1 MSEMAEAIRAL
12 ALDKGISEDLVKRT
26 IENSIKAAYKKAYG
40 TDENCIVK
48 FADDLSDVT
57 VYARKV
63 IVDGVYDPHL
73 EIELEDAKKLSD
85 EAEVGDEID
94 IVIDPK
100 DFGRYAVT
108 QGKQKAHQ
116 DLSEGFRDNLYN
128 EYKSKIG
135 EQIIGYI
142 QREYNDNIYVDL
154 GKENR
159 VEGVLPRKFRSP
171 REIYEKGGRV
181 KALITDIKRTNTG
194 IQLVLSRTDP
204 KLVQDFLEAEV
215 PEISEKIIEVKKIV
229 REAGYRT
236 KIAVSTSDPNIDPV
250 GACVGKQGSRIQNV
264 IQQLDGEKID
274 VIPYDEDP
282 HIFIANA
289 LTPAKV
295 LKVVI
300 LDSSKREALAIV
312 EDEEFSIAIGK
323 LGLNVR
329 LANRLVDWN
338 IDVKTESQAA
348 ELDLSETEEQ
358 ESRRAAEELFADV
371 SEDQSELNQN
381 QNQVEEDEG
390 EENYSISSLP
400 EIDERLASV
409 LKESNLDD
417 IQDFLDAVDDGSIN
431 NVEKLSQEDI
441 DFINDV
447 INKNFNIED
456 ASDEDSEE

>member
-12 ALDKGISEDLVKRT
+12 AVDKGISEELVKRT

-73 EIELEDAKKLSD
+73 EIELEDALKLSP
-85 EAEVGDEID
+85 ECEVGDEID

-181 KALITDIKRTNTG
+181 KALITDIKRSNTG
-194 IQLVLSRTDP
+194 IQLILSRTDP

-215 PEISEKIIEVKKIV
+215 PEISEKIIEIKKIV

-236 KIAVSTSDPNIDPV
+236 KIAVSTNDLNVDPV
-250 GACVGKQGSRIQNV
+250 GACVGKQGARIQNV

-282 HIFIANA
+282 HVFIANA
-289 LTPAKV
+289 LTPSKV
-295 LKVVI
+295 SRIII
-300 LDSSKREALAIV
+300 LDSAKREALAIV
-312 EDEEFSIAIGK
+312 DDEEFSIAIGK
-323 LGLNVR
+323 QGLNVR

-358 ESRRAAEELFADV
+358 ESRRAAEELFSDIA
-371 SEDQSELNQN
+371 ENQN
-381 QNQVEEDEG
+381 EDNTNQTEEEA

-400 EIDERLASV
+400 EIDERISNA
-409 LKESNLDD
+409 LKEANLDD

-431 NVEKLSQEDI
+431 NVENLSQEDI

-447 INKNFNIED
+447 IEKNFNIEEE
-456 ASDEDSEE
+456 SED

>member
-1 MSEMAEAIRAL
+1 MAEAIRAL
-12 ALDKGISEDLVKRT
+12 AVDKGISEELVKRT

-73 EIELEDAKKLSD
+73 EIELEDALKLSP
-85 EAEVGDEID
+85 ECEVGDEID

-181 KALITDIKRTNTG
+181 KALITDIKRSNTG
-194 IQLVLSRTDP
+194 IQLILSRTDP

-215 PEISEKIIEVKKIV
+215 PEISEKIIEIKKIV

-236 KIAVSTSDPNIDPV
+236 KIAVSTNDLNVDPV
-250 GACVGKQGSRIQNV
+250 GACVGKQGTRIQNV

-282 HIFIANA
+282 HVFIANA
-289 LTPAKV
+289 LTPSKV
-295 LKVVI
+295 SKIII
-300 LDSSKREALAIV
+300 LDSAKREALAIV
-312 EDEEFSIAIGK
+312 DDEEFSIAIGK
-323 LGLNVR
+323 QGLNVR

-358 ESRRAAEELFADV
+358 ESRRAAEELFSDIAENQN
-371 SEDQSELNQN
+371 EDNTNQSE
-381 QNQVEEDEG
+381 EEA

-400 EIDERLASV
+400 EIDERISNA
-409 LKESNLDD
+409 LKEANLDD

-431 NVEKLSQEDI
+431 NVENLSQEDI

-447 INKNFNIED
+447 IEKNFNIEEE
-456 ASDEDSEE
+456 SED

>member
-1 MSEMAEAIRAL
+1 MAEAIRAL
-12 ALDKGISEDLVKRT
+12 AVDKGISEELVKRT

-73 EIELEDAKKLSD
+73 EIELEDALKLSP
-85 EAEVGDEID
+85 ECEVGDEID

-181 KALITDIKRTNTG
+181 KALITDIKRSNTG
-194 IQLVLSRTDP
+194 IQLILSRTDP

-215 PEISEKIIEVKKIV
+215 PEISEKIIEIKKIV

-236 KIAVSTSDPNIDPV
+236 KIAVSTNDLNVDPV
-250 GACVGKQGSRIQNV
+250 GACVGKQGTRIQNV

-282 HIFIANA
+282 HVFIANA
-289 LTPAKV
+289 LTPSKV
-295 LKVVI
+295 SRIII
-300 LDSSKREALAIV
+300 LDSAKREALAIV
-312 EDEEFSIAIGK
+312 DDEEFSIAIGK
-323 LGLNVR
+323 QGLNVR

-358 ESRRAAEELFADV
+358 ESRRAAEELFSDIAENQN
-371 SEDQSELNQN
+371 EDNTNQSE
-381 QNQVEEDEG
+381 EEA

-400 EIDERLASV
+400 EIDERISNA
-409 LKESNLDD
+409 LKEANLDD

-431 NVEKLSQEDI
+431 NVENLSQEDI

-447 INKNFNIED
+447 IEKNFNIEEE
-456 ASDEDSEE
+456 SED

>member
-12 ALDKGISEDLVKRT
+12 AVDKGISEELVKRT

-73 EIELEDAKKLSD
+73 EIELEDALKLSP
-85 EAEVGDEID
+85 ECEVGDEID

-181 KALITDIKRTNTG
+181 KALITDIKRSNTG
-194 IQLVLSRTDP
+194 IQLILSRTDP

-215 PEISEKIIEVKKIV
+215 PEISEKIIEIKKIV

-236 KIAVSTSDPNIDPV
+236 KIAVSTNDLNVDPV
-250 GACVGKQGSRIQNV
+250 GACVGKQGARIQNV

-282 HIFIANA
+282 HVFIANA
-289 LTPAKV
+289 LTPSKV
-295 LKVVI
+295 SKIII
-300 LDSSKREALAIV
+300 LDSAKREALAIV
-312 EDEEFSIAIGK
+312 DDEEFSIAIGK
-323 LGLNVR
+323 QGLNVR

-358 ESRRAAEELFADV
+358 ESRRAAEELFSDIA
-371 SEDQSELNQN
+371 ENQN
-381 QNQVEEDEG
+381 EDNTNQTEEEA

-400 EIDERLASV
+400 EIDERISNA
-409 LKESNLDD
+409 LKEANLDD

-431 NVEKLSQEDI
+431 NVENLSQEDI

-447 INKNFNIED
+447 IEKNFNIEEE
-456 ASDEDSEE
+456 SED

>member
-57 VYARKV
+57 VYARKLV
-63 IVDGVYDPHL
+63 VDGVYDPHL

-116 DLSEGFRDNLYN
+116 DLREGFRDNLYN

-154 GKENR
+154 GKENK
-159 VEGVLPRKFRSP
+159 VEGVLPKKFRSP
-171 REIYEKGGRV
+171 REIYEKGGRI
-181 KALITDIKRTNTG
+181 KALITDIRRSDTG

-236 KIAVSTSDPNIDPV
+236 KIAVYTSDPNIDPV

-300 LDSSKREALAIV
+300 LDSAKREALAIV
-312 EDEEFSIAIGK
+312 DDEEFSIAIGK

-338 IDVKTESQAA
+338 IDVKSESQAS
-348 ELDLSETEEQ
+348 ELDLSETSEQ

-371 SEDQSELNQN
+371 SEDQSQENQN
-381 QNQVEEDEG
+381 QDEDDES

-400 EIDERLASV
+400 EIDERIANA
-409 LKESNLDD
+409 LKEANLDD
-417 IQDFLDAVDDGSIN
+417 IQDFLDAVDDGSVN
-431 NVEKLSQEDI
+431 NVENLSKEDI

>member
-12 ALDKGISEDLVKRT
+12 AVDKGISEELVKRT

-73 EIELEDAKKLSD
+73 EIELEDALKLSP
-85 EAEVGDEID
+85 ECEVGDEID

-181 KALITDIKRTNTG
+181 KALITDIKRSNTG
-194 IQLVLSRTDP
+194 IQLILSRTDP

-215 PEISEKIIEVKKIV
+215 PEISEKIIEIKKIV

-236 KIAVSTSDPNIDPV
+236 KIAVSTNDLNVDPV
-250 GACVGKQGSRIQNV
+250 GACVGKQGTRIQNV

-282 HIFIANA
+282 HVFIANA
-289 LTPAKV
+289 LTPSKV
-295 LKVVI
+295 SKIII
-300 LDSSKREALAIV
+300 LDSAKREALAIV
-312 EDEEFSIAIGK
+312 DDEEFSIAIGK
-323 LGLNVR
+323 QGLNVR

-358 ESRRAAEELFADV
+358 ESRRAAEELFSDIA
-371 SEDQSELNQN
+371 ENQN
-381 QNQVEEDEG
+381 EDNTNQTEEEA

-400 EIDERLASV
+400 EIDERISNA
-409 LKESNLDD
+409 LKEANLDD

-431 NVEKLSQEDI
+431 NVENLSQEDI

-447 INKNFNIED
+447 IEKNFNIEEE
-456 ASDEDSEE
+456 SED

>member
-12 ALDKGISEDLVKRT
+12 AVDKGISEELVKRT

-73 EIELEDAKKLSD
+73 EIELEDALKLSP
-85 EAEVGDEID
+85 ECEVGDEID

-181 KALITDIKRTNTG
+181 KALITDIKRSNTG
-194 IQLVLSRTDP
+194 IQLILSRTDP

-215 PEISEKIIEVKKIV
+215 PEISEKIIEIKKIV

-236 KIAVSTSDPNIDPV
+236 KIAVSTNDLNVDPV
-250 GACVGKQGSRIQNV
+250 GACVGKQGTRIQNV

-282 HIFIANA
+282 HVFIANA
-289 LTPAKV
+289 LTPSKV
-295 LKVVI
+295 SRIII
-300 LDSSKREALAIV
+300 LDSAKREALAIV
-312 EDEEFSIAIGK
+312 DDEEFSIAIGK
-323 LGLNVR
+323 QGLNVR

-358 ESRRAAEELFADV
+358 ESRRAAEELFSDIAENQN
-371 SEDQSELNQN
+371 EDNTNQSE
-381 QNQVEEDEG
+381 EEA

-400 EIDERLASV
+400 EIDERISNA
-409 LKESNLDD
+409 LKEANLDD

-431 NVEKLSQEDI
+431 NVENLSQEDI

-447 INKNFNIED
+447 IEKNFNIEEE
-456 ASDEDSEE
+456 SED

>member
-1 MSEMAEAIRAL
+1 MAEAIRAL
-12 ALDKGISEDLVKRT
+12 AVDKGISEELVKRT

-73 EIELEDAKKLSD
+73 EIELEDALKLSP
-85 EAEVGDEID
+85 ECEVGDEID

-181 KALITDIKRTNTG
+181 KALITDIKRSNTG
-194 IQLVLSRTDP
+194 IQLILSRTDP

-215 PEISEKIIEVKKIV
+215 PEISEKIIEIKKIV

-236 KIAVSTSDPNIDPV
+236 KIAVSTNDLNVDPV
-250 GACVGKQGSRIQNV
+250 GACVGKQGTRIQNV

-282 HIFIANA
+282 HVFIANA
-289 LTPAKV
+289 LTPSKV
-295 LKVVI
+295 SKIII
-300 LDSSKREALAIV
+300 LDSAKREALAIV
-312 EDEEFSIAIGK
+312 DDEEFSIAIGK
-323 LGLNVR
+323 QGLNVR

-358 ESRRAAEELFADV
+358 ESRRAAEELFSDIA
-371 SEDQSELNQN
+371 ENQN
-381 QNQVEEDEG
+381 EDNTNQTEEEA

-400 EIDERLASV
+400 EIDERISNA
-409 LKESNLDD
+409 LKEANLDD

-431 NVEKLSQEDI
+431 NVENLSQEDI

-447 INKNFNIED
+447 IEKNFNIEEE
-456 ASDEDSEE
+456 SED

>member
-1 MSEMAEAIRAL
+1 MAEAIRAL
-12 ALDKGISEDLVKRT
+12 AVDKGISEELVKRT

-73 EIELEDAKKLSD
+73 EIELEDALKLSP
-85 EAEVGDEID
+85 ECEVGDEID

-181 KALITDIKRTNTG
+181 KALITDIKRSNTG
-194 IQLVLSRTDP
+194 IQLILSRTDP

-215 PEISEKIIEVKKIV
+215 PEISEKIIEIKKIV

-236 KIAVSTSDPNIDPV
+236 KIAVSTNDLNVDPV
-250 GACVGKQGSRIQNV
+250 GACVGKQGTRIQNV

-282 HIFIANA
+282 HVFIANA
-289 LTPAKV
+289 LTPSKV
-295 LKVVI
+295 SRIII
-300 LDSSKREALAIV
+300 LDSAKREALAIV
-312 EDEEFSIAIGK
+312 DDEEFSIAIGK
-323 LGLNVR
+323 QGLNVR

-358 ESRRAAEELFADV
+358 ESRRAAEELFSDIA
-371 SEDQSELNQN
+371 ENQN
-381 QNQVEEDEG
+381 EDNTNQTEEEA

-400 EIDERLASV
+400 EIDERISNA
-409 LKESNLDD
+409 LKEANLDD

-431 NVEKLSQEDI
+431 NVENLSQEDI

-447 INKNFNIED
+447 IEKNFNIEEE
-456 ASDEDSEE
+456 SED

>member
-12 ALDKGISEDLVKRT
+12 AVDKGISEELVKRT

-73 EIELEDAKKLSD
+73 EIELEDALKLSP
-85 EAEVGDEID
+85 ECEVGDEID

-181 KALITDIKRTNTG
+181 KALITDIKRSNTG
-194 IQLVLSRTDP
+194 IQLILSRTDP

-215 PEISEKIIEVKKIV
+215 PEISEKIIEIKKIV

-236 KIAVSTSDPNIDPV
+236 KIAVSTNDLNVDPV
-250 GACVGKQGSRIQNV
+250 GACVGKQGTRIQNV

-282 HIFIANA
+282 HVFIANA
-289 LTPAKV
+289 LTPSKV
-295 LKVVI
+295 SKIII
-300 LDSSKREALAIV
+300 LDSAKREALAIV
-312 EDEEFSIAIGK
+312 DDEEFSIAIGK
-323 LGLNVR
+323 QGLNVR

-358 ESRRAAEELFADV
+358 ESRRAAEELFSDIAENQN
-371 SEDQSELNQN
+371 EDNTNQSE
-381 QNQVEEDEG
+381 EEA

-400 EIDERLASV
+400 EIDERISNA
-409 LKESNLDD
+409 LKEANLDD

-431 NVEKLSQEDI
+431 NVENLSQEDI

-447 INKNFNIED
+447 IEKNFNIEEE
-456 ASDEDSEE
+456 SED

>member
-1 MSEMAEAIRAL
+1 MAEAIRAL
-12 ALDKGISEDLVKRT
+12 AVDKGISEELVKRT

-73 EIELEDAKKLSD
+73 EIELEDALKLSP
-85 EAEVGDEID
+85 ECEVGDEID

-181 KALITDIKRTNTG
+181 KALITDIKRSNTG
-194 IQLVLSRTDP
+194 IQLILSRTDP

-215 PEISEKIIEVKKIV
+215 PEISEKIIEIKKIV

-236 KIAVSTSDPNIDPV
+236 KIAVSTNDLNVDPV
-250 GACVGKQGSRIQNV
+250 GACVGKQGARIQNV

-282 HIFIANA
+282 HVFIANA
-289 LTPAKV
+289 LTPSKV
-295 LKVVI
+295 SRIII
-300 LDSSKREALAIV
+300 LDSAKREALAIV
-312 EDEEFSIAIGK
+312 DDEEFSIAIGK
-323 LGLNVR
+323 QGLNVR

-358 ESRRAAEELFADV
+358 ESRRAAEELFSDIA
-371 SEDQSELNQN
+371 ENQN
-381 QNQVEEDEG
+381 EDNTNQTEEEA

-400 EIDERLASV
+400 EIDERISNA
-409 LKESNLDD
+409 LKEANLDD

-431 NVEKLSQEDI
+431 NVENLSQEDI

-447 INKNFNIED
+447 IEKNFNIEEE
-456 ASDEDSEE
+456 SED

>member
-12 ALDKGISEDLVKRT
+12 AVDKGISEELVKRT

-73 EIELEDAKKLSD
+73 EIELEDALKLSP
-85 EAEVGDEID
+85 ECEVGDEID

-181 KALITDIKRTNTG
+181 KALITDIKRSNTG
-194 IQLVLSRTDP
+194 IQLILSRTDP

-215 PEISEKIIEVKKIV
+215 PEINEKIIEIKKIV

-236 KIAVSTSDPNIDPV
+236 KIAVSTNDLNVDPV
-250 GACVGKQGSRIQNV
+250 GACVGKQGTRIQNV

-289 LTPAKV
+289 LTPSKV
-295 LKVVI
+295 SRVII
-300 LDSSKREALAIV
+300 LDSAKREALAIV
-312 EDEEFSIAIGK
+312 DDEEFSIAIGK
-323 LGLNVR
+323 QGLNVR

-348 ELDLSETEEQ
+348 ELDLSETAEQ
-358 ESRRAAEELFADV
+358 ESRRAAEELFSDIA
-371 SEDQSELNQN
+371 ENQN
-381 QNQVEEDEG
+381 EDNPNQTEEEEA

-400 EIDERLASV
+400 EIDERISNA
-409 LKESNLDD
+409 LKEANLDD

-431 NVEKLSQEDI
+431 NVENLSQEDI

-447 INKNFNIED
+447 IEKNFNIED
-456 ASDEDSEE
+456 ASEEESED

>member
-1 MSEMAEAIRAL
+1 MAEAIRAL
-12 ALDKGISEDLVKRT
+12 AVDKGISEELVKRT
-26 IENSIKAAYKKAYG
+26 IENSIKVAYKKAYG

-73 EIELEDAKKLSD
+73 EIELEDALKLSP
-85 EAEVGDEID
+85 ECEVGDEID

-181 KALITDIKRTNTG
+181 KALITDIKRSNTG
-194 IQLVLSRTDP
+194 IQLILSRTDP

-215 PEISEKIIEVKKIV
+215 PEISEKIIEIKKIV

-236 KIAVSTSDPNIDPV
+236 KIAVSTNDLNVDPV
-250 GACVGKQGSRIQNV
+250 GACVGKQGTRIQNV

-282 HIFIANA
+282 HVFIANA
-289 LTPAKV
+289 LTPSKV
-295 LKVVI
+295 SRIII
-300 LDSSKREALAIV
+300 LDSAKREALAIV
-312 EDEEFSIAIGK
+312 DDEEFSIAIGK
-323 LGLNVR
+323 QGLNVR

-358 ESRRAAEELFADV
+358 ESRRAAEELFSDIA
-371 SEDQSELNQN
+371 ENQN
-381 QNQVEEDEG
+381 EDNTNQTEEEA

-400 EIDERLASV
+400 EIDERISNA
-409 LKESNLDD
+409 LKEANLDD

-431 NVEKLSQEDI
+431 NVENLSQEDI

-447 INKNFNIED
+447 IEKNFNIEEE
-456 ASDEDSEE
+456 SED